1 MPQQAQTGYNNNG
14 NNGNV
19 YGNNSFGQQPQQ
31 QQQQQVQPQHTGYAP
46 NANMGAG
53 VSMINTTGS
62 MPPPHT
68 AQQPQLQSMQ
78 PQGTGYYQ
86 PANAANAHPAQPSQS
101 QGTGYYVSTPNL
113 VSSNQAQQPL
123 QAQVTGYFQ
132 SQPQQAPPPPQR
144 TQPLQP
150 LKPQQTGFYVQP
162 QNQTPLEPLKPTAT
176 GFVNSF
182 ANNGLN
188 NDIKIP
194 AMRLSFITAQDQ
206 AKFRDFVQIKLSP
219 TVPILFLALTVEKF

>member
-86 PANAANAHPAQPSQS
+86 PAQC
-101 QGTGYYVSTPNL
+101 GKC
-113 VSSNQAQQPL
+113 SSSSAF
-123 QAQVTGYFQ
+123 TI
-132 SQPQQAPPPPQR
+132 SR
-144 TQPLQP
+144 
-150 LKPQQTGFYVQP
+150 
-162 QNQTPLEPLKPTAT
+162 
-176 GFVNSF
+176 
-182 ANNGLN
+182 NGLLCFYP
-188 NDIKIP
+188 KFG
-194 AMRLSFITAQDQ
+194 FI
-206 AKFRDFVQIKLSP
+206 
-219 TVPILFLALTVEKF
+219 